1 MPSIQI
7 ELLVQ
12 APRELCFDLARDID
26 LHVRSTSHTKE
37 KPVAGVT
44 SGLIGMG
51 EEVTWE
57 ATHFFVRQQL
67 TSRITAFRRPEY
79 FRDTQIRG
87 AFRRFDHDHFF
98 HSAGVTGTRMV
109 DHFDY
114 TAPFGWMGQFADLLF
129 LQRYMRH
136 FLQERS
142 KFIKRAA
149 EEITRTSG
157 SLNTPGRELPR
168 N

>member
-7 ELLVQ
+7 ESLVQ

-44 SGLIGMG
+44 SGSIGMG

-67 TSRITAFRRPEY
+67 TLHITAFRRPEH
-79 FRDTQIRG
+79 FGDTQIRG

-98 HSAGVTGTRMV
+98 T
-109 DHFDY
+109 
-114 TAPFGWMGQFADLLF
+114 PL
-129 LQRYMRH
+129 
-136 FLQERS
+136 ER
-142 KFIKRAA
+142 RALA
-149 EEITRTSG
+149 WWTISITRHRSDG
-157 SLNTPGRELPR
+157 WDS
-168 N
+168 